1 VTRLLITN
9 DDGAES
15 PGLRILYEAVRDLG
29 RVDVYVPSST
39 KSACGHG
46 MTLGRP
52 IRAVKKKLWG
62 SKDVVVID
70 GLPSDAVYIATSI
83 NGFYDAVLSGI
94 NIGDNTSLQ
103 SILASATIGAAVHA
117 ALMGMPAAAFS
128 VETKSTN
135 LETMDYA
142 ALTRMQRVIRLIASF
157 LARRMLPHGIDLLSV
172 NFPRRL
178 TSASRIV
185 VAPPA
190 RIRFRQI
197 AKEVK
202 RDENSNVTYYSIQG
216 EEEEPAK
223 GTDTYELKRGNI
235 VLTPICL
242 EGIAKCNAASIL
254 KHVVEELNTLI

>member
-1 VTRLLITN
+1 MLITN

-15 PGLRILYEAVRDLG
+15 PGLRILYEAVKDLG
-29 RVDVYVPSST
+29 RVDVYVPSSA

-46 MTLGRP
+46 MTLGKP

-62 SKDVVVID
+62 SKEVVVID

-83 NGFYDAVLSGI
+83 NGLYDAVFSGV

-128 VETKSTN
+128 VEARSMNDIKA
-135 LETMDYA
+135 MDYA
-142 ALTRMQRVIRLIASF
+142 ALVRMQRVIRLVASF
-157 LARRMLPHGIDLLSV
+157 LTQKMLPRGIDLLSV

-178 TSASRIV
+178 TSTSRIV

-202 RDENSNVTYYSIQG
+202 RDENGKVIYYSIQG

-242 EGIAKCNAASIL
+242 EGVAKCNAISIL
-254 KHVVEELNTLI
+254 KHAMEELNKMM